1 VALLLCDLDRFK
13 EVNDTFG
20 HPAGDDLLRQ
30 AAARMLGAVRPDD
43 VLARLGGDEFA
54 FVLKSARHARQAEA
68 LAGRMTEI
76 LSRPFDIQGHAVT
89 IGVSIGIALA
99 PADAVDPVELMKQ
112 ADTALYVSKRRARGT
127 ATVYDLTMS
136 QGMQERLE
144 LEADLRR
151 AAGQEEFLAYYQP
164 IVDLASGRI
173 AGFEALVRWQHPLR
187 GLVGP
192 DAFIETAEE
201 CGLLITIGESVL
213 REACRD
219 AAGWGGG
226 VRVAVNV
233 SAQQLMAPEFPLL
246 VDAALGEAGLAADRL
261 ELEITE
267 RVMLNDSDAVR
278 SVLMRLRARGVHISL
293 DDFGTGYSSLSYLQK
308 FPVDRIKID
317 RSFVRNMGTAAEAD
331 AIVRAMV
338 SLGSILGIR
347 TLAEGIETE
356 DQARCVAAAR
366 CHEGQGFLFSRP
378 VPIGE
383 VAAVMERLNRAR
395 ASGRPPVA
403 RTPRLECDFQPGP
416 EPSDRLTDSQ
426 PVDLPPMTLS

>member
-1 VALLLCDLDRFK
+1 
-13 EVNDTFG
+13 
-20 HPAGDDLLRQ
+20 
-30 AAARMLGAVRPDD
+30 
-43 VLARLGGDEFA
+43 
-54 FVLKSARHARQAEA
+54 
-68 LAGRMTEI
+68 MTEI

-416 EPSDRLTDSQ
+416 EPSDRLPDSQ